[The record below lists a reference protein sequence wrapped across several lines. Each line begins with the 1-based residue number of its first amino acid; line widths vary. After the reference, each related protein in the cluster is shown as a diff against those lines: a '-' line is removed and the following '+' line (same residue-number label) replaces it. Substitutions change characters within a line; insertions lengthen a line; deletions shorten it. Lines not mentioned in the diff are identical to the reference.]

1 MSCLLFT
8 NANCLQFIC
17 TAHNEIER
25 VYVNRFFNGN
35 NCFCSSTKTAFLR
48 YYCICCFFPLK
59 DSVTKVHEWFRF
71 LVLCTAAVLLGLA
84 LNTHCPIVTTKK
96 CSDRKEGKDVRVRTG
111 KKEFQEISLT
121 QERPHLGEI
130 FFFYLNFILRTQKN
144 ISLSAKAVSFLQNS
158 GSKFRHNP
166 RQNQS
171 FTCPKIHM
179 SAHALWSLEG
189 CAHHFV
195 VNKKKKKKRQR
206 LGNKHPTTVHYF
218 FSATWPHILCWT
230 KRNCLLRIVLFYTTR
245 VVRL

>member
-1 MSCLLFT
+1 MWCLLFT

-130 FFFYLNFILRTQKN
+130 FFFFILILFYAHKKIFR
-144 ISLSAKAVSFLQNS
+144 SLPKLFPFCRIQVRNFGTIRAKINRSRAR
-158 GSKFRHNP
+158 K
-166 RQNQS
+166 
-171 FTCPKIHM
+171 FTCPHM
-179 SAHALWSLEG
+179 RYG
-189 CAHHFV
+189 
-195 VNKKKKKKRQR
+195 
-206 LGNKHPTTVHYF
+206 P
-218 FSATWPHILCWT
+218 
-230 KRNCLLRIVLFYTTR
+230 
-245 VVRL
+245 